1 MTEEQLFQ
9 TCAYCSV
16 SHRKLLRNPLS
27 VSGSPLSMK
36 SEEEGSV
43 QDIGAGLDRRRDLQ
57 LVDDAVGV
65 EVTEAHE
72 LRRVLLP
79 CRALARRR
87 RVHRAVAVA

>member
-1 MTEEQLFQ
+1 MQE
-9 TCAYCSV
+9 
-16 SHRKLLRNPLS
+16 K
-27 VSGSPLSMK
+27 
-36 SEEEGSV
+36 EEEGSA
-43 QDIGAGLDRRRDLQ
+43 QDIGTGLDRRRHLQ

-79 CRALARRR
+79 GGALARRR

>member
-1 MTEEQLFQ
+1 MIDEQLFQ

-36 SEEEGSV
+36 EEEGGV
-43 QDIGAGLDRRRDLQ
+43 QDIGTGLDPRRHLQ

-79 CRALARRR
+79 CRALAGRR